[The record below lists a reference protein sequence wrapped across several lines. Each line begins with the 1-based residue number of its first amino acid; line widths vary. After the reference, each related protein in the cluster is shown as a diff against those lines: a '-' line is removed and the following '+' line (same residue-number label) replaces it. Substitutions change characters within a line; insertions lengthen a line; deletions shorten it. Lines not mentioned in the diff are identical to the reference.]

1 MLANP
6 PHTTRQIMQPETTW
20 LAKIEPMPVADFRM
34 TLRTTRSSISVLW
47 AMRCRRA
54 RGQYAGK
61 KLSKQIY
68 PEWRGGYYYAARS
81 KTNPSGPLA
90 LFYVSRWS
98 SPVTAAQFAGI
109 YAHSLNQRYKKV
121 TETGD
126 PKEAVQKTPDTSD
139 NAPAPLEGRHS
150 WSTEDGTVVIEEKG
164 DTVFITESL
173 DDGTTATLEKEVFPA
188 TSAAAIAGSH
198 GPRIESRV
206 ETAASAVHDASEPH
220 WTTLGIAEL
229 TSSCRLCL
237 PPTSRNA
244 AIPNTVIFRTLNR

>member
-1 MLANP
+1 
-6 PHTTRQIMQPETTW
+6 MQPETY
-20 LAKIEPMPVADFRM
+20 LSGEKIEPMRVPDFKHDFKDYQKFDIGAMGEFDVA
-34 TLRTTRSSISVLW
+34 VLVE
-47 AMRCRRA
+47 
-54 RGQYAGK
+54 QYAGK

-188 TSAAAIAGSH
+188 TSAAK
-198 GPRIESRV
+198 
-206 ETAASAVHDASEPH
+206 
-220 WTTLGIAEL
+220 
-229 TSSCRLCL
+229 
-237 PPTSRNA
+237 
-244 AIPNTVIFRTLNR
+244 